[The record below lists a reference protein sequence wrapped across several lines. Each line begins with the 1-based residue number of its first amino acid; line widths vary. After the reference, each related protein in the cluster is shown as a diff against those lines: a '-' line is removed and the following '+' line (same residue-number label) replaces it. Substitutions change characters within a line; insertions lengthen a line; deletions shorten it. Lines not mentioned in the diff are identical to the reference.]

1 MHLRS
6 GACVAALTAALALI
20 PTGSASAGA
29 CNIHGQEQ
37 SFGPTYITSL
47 RVTGTSCRRG
57 KQVVRAFHAC
67 RRAHGGI
74 KRGRCPYRISVLGYH
89 CREKR
94 GSIPTQVTGKVTC
107 RRGTARVIHTYTQ
120 FTD

>member
-1 MHLRS
+1 MTIRS
-6 GACVAALTAALALI
+6 SACVAALTAALALI
-20 PTGSASAGA
+20 PSGSASAGA
-29 CNIHGQEQ
+29 CNIHGQERD
-37 SFGPTYITSL
+37 FGPTYITSL

-74 KRGRCPYRISVLGYH
+74 KRGRCPYTTSLLGYH

-94 GSIPTQVTGKVTC
+94 GSIPTQTTGKVTC
-107 RRGTARVIHTYTQ
+107 RRGSATVVHTYTQ
-120 FTD
+120 FT